1 MLGAGVLLFKATGN
15 GQYLRDAKSVAAASL
30 AFYNTPEIL
39 AKQGAAFNSIWFK
52 NLLILDSVAPD
63 PRYRKAMQAYADY
76 NWNTTR
82 DPATNLY
89 NFGEGSVALLQQS
102 GITQVHAL
110 LAWPRSQYHL
120 LA

>member
-15 GQYLRDAKSVAAASL
+15 PKYLRDAKSVASASL

-63 PRYRKAMQAYADY
+63 SRYRKAMQSYANY
-76 NWNTTR
+76 NWTTTR

-89 NFGEGSVALLQQS
+89 HFDEGSVELLQQS
-102 GITQVHAL
+102 GIPQIHAL
-110 LAWPRSQYHL
+110 LAWPRSRYHL

>member
-1 MLGAGVLLFKATGN
+1 M
-15 GQYLRDAKSVAAASL
+15 
-30 AFYNTPEIL
+30 
-39 AKQGAAFNSIWFK
+39 
-52 NLLILDSVAPD
+52 DSVAPD
-63 PRYRKAMQAYADY
+63 PRYRQAMQAYADD

-89 NFGEGSVALLQQS
+89 KFREGPVELLQQS

-110 LAWPRSQYHL
+110 LAWPRSRYHL

>member
-1 MLGAGVLLFKATGN
+1 MPACLLYKATGN
-15 GQYLRDAKSVAAASL
+15 RQYLSDAKSVAKASL
-30 AFYNTPEIL
+30 AFYSTQEML

-89 NFGEGSVALLQQS
+89 HFRDGSVELLQQA
-102 GITQVHAL
+102 GITQIHAL
-110 LAWPRSQYHL
+110 LAWPRSKYDL

>member
-15 GQYLRDAKSVAAASL
+15 LRYLRDARSVASASL
-30 AFYNTPEIL
+30 AFYSDPAVL

-52 NLLILDSVAPD
+52 NLLILDSVIPD
-63 PRYRKAMQAYADY
+63 PRYRKAMQAYADL
-76 NWNTTR
+76 NWQTTR

-89 NFGEGSVALLQQS
+89 HFGTGSVELLQQA
-102 GITQVHAL
+102 GMTQIQAL
-110 LAWPRSQYHL
+110 LAWPRSRYHL